1 MDLNKLTKKEII
13 DYADSQGISVNIK
26 DTKEFLISKIKA
38 LDNRKKVANKSSCAG
53 CGIKFSN
60 ETSSLGVW
68 LWPDSNTTLETRV
81 YDESILFCGIC
92 HRDWGYPET
101 GEKVELN
108 PKTGKLRYVSINSDE
123 KYYRI
128 KKASNKLD
136 NTDNKLSTK
145 IVGMLLVIF
154 LILVIAQFI

>member
-1 MDLNKLTKKEII
+1 MDLNKLTKKELV
-13 DYADSQGISVNIK
+13 DYADSKGISVNIK
-26 DTKEFLISKIKA
+26 DKKEVLISKIKA

-108 PKTGKLRYVSINSDE
+108 PKTGKLSYAPINGDE

-128 KKASNKLD
+128 KKAAKKLD
-136 NTDNKLSTK
+136 NTDNKYPTK
-145 IVGMLLVIF
+145 ITGILLVIF
-154 LILVIAQFI
+154 LMLIIAQFI